1 MHSIYSSLH
10 SPFLRP
16 YSHSPADLV
25 GDGVMNAL
33 WDRGVHELSSSAV
46 ARAMRVTPQG
56 LQQRLSRC
64 RTDED
69 ETTAAVLFRLASW
82 ALASR
87 WVDWVRES
95 LMVLERGK
103 APEVRLPATEDER
116 LGVAVWLAWQEV
128 ARGRT
133 LVGDTVPGEV
143 MSSALDEER
152 QLVRDALCRAA
163 GGDPTEQQVLA
174 VTAVADGLRSQLVW
188 PGSTLPLAVAREVM
202 ARQVAT
208 VVNDVTRSAA

>member
-1 MHSIYSSLH
+1 MG
-10 SPFLRP
+10 
-16 YSHSPADLV
+16 A
-25 GDGVMNAL
+25 G
-33 WDRGVHELSSSAV
+33 
-46 ARAMRVTPQG
+46 
-56 LQQRLSRC
+56 
-64 RTDED
+64 
-69 ETTAAVLFRLASW
+69 
-82 ALASR
+82 
-87 WVDWVRES
+87 
-95 LMVLERGK
+95 
-103 APEVRLPATEDER
+103 ER

-163 GGDPTEQQVLA
+163 GGDPTDQQ
-174 VTAVADGLRSQLVW
+174 
-188 PGSTLPLAVAREVM
+188 VM